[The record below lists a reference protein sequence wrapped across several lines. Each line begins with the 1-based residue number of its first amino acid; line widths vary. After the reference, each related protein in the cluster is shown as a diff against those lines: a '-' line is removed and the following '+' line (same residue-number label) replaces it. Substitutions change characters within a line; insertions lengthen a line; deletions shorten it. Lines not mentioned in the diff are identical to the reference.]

1 MSKLEPREVGNIEDT
16 YDNGDIYSIQ
26 SIISNLKR
34 YNSERYNKLLTE

>member
-26 SIISNLKR
+26 SIISNLKIG
-34 YNSERYNKLLTE
+34 SERYNKLLAE